1 MANQVGPDIVSG
13 TPLPAGQETGAELS
27 SDDDVAAQP
36 GTLTDPGHSHVSY
49 HGRPSSWVA
58 VSFIMAGFLVGAFAL
73 VFGPTWVVFWIGAGL
88 VVIGGLLAMMTD
100 IFEDWY

>member
-13 TPLPAGQETGAELS
+13 TPLPAGQETGAELT
-27 SDDDVAAQP
+27 SDDDLATQP
-36 GTLTDPGHSHVSY
+36 GVLADPGHTHVSY